1 MAQDFAATVLGSET
15 NTEGCVMYELRG
27 FGDVLPPVAAVTP
40 VYIDPNAKPVTC
52 FKLFGNTES
61 CIGPVGSMTLFL
73 GLGVATLFMFGG
85 GRGR

>member
-1 MAQDFAATVLGSET
+1 MAQDFAAAVLGSET
-15 NTEGCVMYELRG
+15 KTEGGLMYRVGL
-27 FGDVLPPVAAVTP
+27 GDLAPVAAVTP

-52 FKLFGNTES
+52 FKLFGDSES

-73 GLGVATLFMFGG
+73 GLGAAALFFMGG

>member
-1 MAQDFAATVLGSET
+1 
-15 NTEGCVMYELRG
+15 MYGLRG
-27 FGDVLPPVAAVTP
+27 FGDVLPPVVAVTP

-52 FKLFGNTES
+52 LKLFGDTES

-73 GLGVATLFMFGG
+73 GLGAAVLFMFGG